1 MNHQCKRIAILAI
14 ASGVAALACQT
25 AVLAHSHQSKGE
37 LAVEYRMSL
46 YTVIAANFAPL
57 ADMAEGKIPFNAAD
71 AKTRAER
78 VAFITP
84 MLKEAFPPDSN
95 GVAHTAAKPE
105 IWTNPT
111 EFNQALQA
119 LIDKSAALPA
129 AAKSGDAAKFNAAVQ
144 ETGKTCKSCHDKFK
158 VKD

>member
-1 MNHQCKRIAILAI
+1 MHDQSRRIGFLALVCGI
-14 ASGVAALACQT
+14 AALAGHG
-25 AVLAHSHQSKGE
+25 AARAHSHQSKGE

-71 AKTRAER
+71 AEMRAER
-78 VAFITP
+78 VAFIAP

-119 LIDKSAALPA
+119 LIDKSAALAA
-129 AAKSGDAAKFNAAVQ
+129 AAKTGDAAKFNTAVQ